1 MAKKK
6 VKIVLPTAVVH
17 IHTTFN
23 NTIMSVADEAGDV
36 KLWSSSGV
44 LGFKGAKKSTPYA
57 AQLVAAALIKQLE
70 TIGTK
75 SVTLRIK
82 GTGPGKNSAMRQFQ
96 TSGIEVKEIQNVTPR
111 PHNGVKKIKKLRRR

>member
-36 KLWSSSGV
+36 KL
-44 LGFKGAKKSTPYA
+44 
-57 AQLVAAALIKQLE
+57 
-70 TIGTK
+70 
-75 SVTLRIK
+75 
-82 GTGPGKNSAMRQFQ
+82 
-96 TSGIEVKEIQNVTPR
+96 
-111 PHNGVKKIKKLRRR
+111 